1 MKPEIL
7 VVGPIPPVTMA
18 ALDAAFTAHR
28 LWQASDRDALVKELA
43 PRIRGLAT
51 TGGAGADAALMAAL
65 PQAEIIAHFGVGYD
79 AVDVAAAKARG
90 IAVTNTPDVLTDEV
104 ADLAI
109 ALVLDAVREITKGD
123 RFVRSGQWLKG
134 SMPLSRTVAGKT
146 LGIVGLGRI
155 GTAIGKRAEAF
166 AMRVMWHGPRPKP
179 DASWPYV
186 ADLIELAR
194 QSDVLMV
201 ICPLTPE
208 THHLIDAEVLAALGP
223 EGTLVN
229 VARGAV
235 IDEQALL
242 AALQNNTIRS
252 AGLDVFEFEPRVP
265 EAFFALENVVLQP
278 HVASATVE
286 TRTAMGQ
293 LVVDNLIAHFAGKPL
308 PSRVA

>member
-7 VVGPIPPVTMA
+7 VVGPMPPVTLA

-28 LWQASDRDALVKELA
+28 LWQASDRAAFVKELA

-51 TGGAGADAALMAAL
+51 TGGAGADAALIEAL
-65 PQAEIIAHFGVGYD
+65 PKAEIIAHFGVGYD
-79 AVDVAAAKARG
+79 AVDVTAAKARG

-134 SMPLSRTVAGKT
+134 NMALSRTVAGKT

-166 AMRVMWHGPRPKP
+166 SMKVMWYGPRPKP
-179 DASWPYV
+179 DAPWRYV
-186 ADLIELAR
+186 ADLVELAK

-201 ICPLTPE
+201 ICPLTQE
-208 THHLIDAEVLAALGP
+208 THHLIDAKVLAALGP

-235 IDEQALL
+235 VDEQALL
-242 AALQNNTIRS
+242 TALQDKTIRG
-252 AGLDVFEFEPRVP
+252 AGLDVFELEPKVP

-278 HVASATVE
+278 HVASATIE